1 MEQTTLRKLFIDE
14 LRDAYHAEKQLTK
27 ALPKLAKA
35 STAPE
40 LRKALEAH
48 LKETENQVKRL
59 EQIFETLDEPAKP
72 KPCAGMAGIIEEG
85 SEMIK
90 EEDKGAALDA
100 GIIAGAQRAE
110 HYEMAAYGSLIAWAT
125 ALGHDDVLELL
136 EATLEEEKAADEK
149 LSELAESGINEAAAA
164 DDDEAEDMDDE
175 DDDDSKEL
183 VSSGSR
189 KSPAKAGSK
198 RR

>member
-1 MEQTTLRKLFIDE
+1 MTDRTTLRNLFIDE

-35 STAPE
+35 ATAPE
-40 LRKALEAH
+40 LRKAIESHLE
-48 LKETENQVKRL
+48 ETEKHVKRL
-59 EQIFETLDEPAKP
+59 EQVFETLEEPAKA
-72 KPCAGMAGIIEEG
+72 KVCAGMAGIIEEG

-90 EEDKGAALDA
+90 KEDKGAALDA

-110 HYEMAAYGSLIAWAT
+110 HYEMSAYGSLVAWAE
-125 ALGHDDVLELL
+125 ALGHDDVIELL

-149 LSELAESGINEAAAA
+149 LSELAEGGINEAAAGEV
-164 DDDEAEDMDDE
+164 DEE
-175 DDDDSKEL
+175 DDDVQEPTSAGEGRRSPTHV
-183 VSSGSR
+183 VSDRQG
-189 KSPAKAGSK
+189 